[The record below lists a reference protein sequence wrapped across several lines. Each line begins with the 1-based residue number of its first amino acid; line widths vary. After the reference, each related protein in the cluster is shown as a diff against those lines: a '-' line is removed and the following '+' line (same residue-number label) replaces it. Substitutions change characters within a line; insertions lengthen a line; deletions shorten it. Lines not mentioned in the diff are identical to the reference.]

1 MIIKTPQEEII
12 MQPPD
17 NRNFLELLKQDY
29 PEELEPNGFVEQT
42 RNRFLYL
49 DQHPEEWKREA
60 KWVREAWMQNPEKAV
75 LKYSYEFLQS
85 FA

>member
-1 MIIKTPQEEII
+1 
-12 MQPPD
+12 MQMQNNPD
-17 NRNFLELLKQDY
+17 YLSLLKQDY

-42 RNRFLYL
+42 RNRFQYL
-49 DQHPEEWKREA
+49 DKHPEEWKREA
-60 KWVREAWMQNPEKAV
+60 AWVREAWKQNPETAV

>member
-1 MIIKTPQEEII
+1 
-12 MQPPD
+12 MQTQD
-17 NRNFLELLKQDY
+17 TTDYLMLLKRDY
-29 PEELEPNGFVEQT
+29 PEELKPGGFVEQT

-49 DQHPEEWKREA
+49 DKHPEEWKREA
-60 KWVREAWMQNPEKAV
+60 HWVREAWMQNPEAAV